1 MRGPHGLALGRAPG
15 AERGLTGAQDA
26 ERSPRRGAPRIGMND
41 RGPRLLFAA
50 ILMALGCARGGSR
63 PADST
68 AIVAERDIHITLER
82 GTCLGYCPMY
92 RVELHGDGRVV
103 YDGLHFVRDSGRR
116 EDTIPAA
123 DVRTLATEMA
133 QAGYFGFAT
142 VYEPDATDHAT
153 VSTSLRIDGRT
164 REVRHN
170 LGSRSAP
177 AVLEALYARIDSVA
191 RTAQW
196 IGDPQTG
203 PPLKGRTSE
212 PPPPD
217 DTR

>member
-1 MRGPHGLALGRAPG
+1 M
-15 AERGLTGAQDA
+15 
-26 ERSPRRGAPRIGMND
+26 SD
-41 RGPRLLFAA
+41 RGPRLLVAA
-50 ILMALGCARGGSR
+50 ILTALGCARGGSQT
-63 PADST
+63 ADST
-68 AIVAERDIHITLER
+68 AIVAERDIRITLER
-82 GTCLGYCPMY
+82 GACFGYCPMY

-116 EDTIPAA
+116 AATVPAA
-123 DVRTLATEMA
+123 DVRALATEMA
-133 QAGYFGFAT
+133 GAGYFGFAT

-153 VSTSLRIDGRT
+153 VSTSLRIDGRS

-191 RTAQW
+191 RTARW

-203 PPLKGRTSE
+203 PPLKGRTST
-212 PPPPD
+212 PPPSD
-217 DTR
+217 DTH